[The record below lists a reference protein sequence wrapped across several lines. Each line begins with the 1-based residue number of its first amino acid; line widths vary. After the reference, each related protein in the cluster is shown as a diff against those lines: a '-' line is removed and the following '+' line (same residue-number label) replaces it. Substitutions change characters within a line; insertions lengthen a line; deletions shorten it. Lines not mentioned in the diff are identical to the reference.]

1 MGRGVTP
8 EPPGGSTPI
17 DEGEREGLRLPVATQ
32 GDLNG
37 VEAENV
43 LAAYGRHLGRRKAE
57 DAEWLDEPFLRRV
70 HRDMLG
76 GVWTWAGKYRTSEKT
91 IGVAPERIAESIGQ
105 LIGNLRYRQ
114 VHPEAMPLLERAT
127 RLHHELVRI
136 HPFNN
141 GNGRH
146 ARLIT
151 DIYLHSQRHALPAW
165 PSGLN
170 AEGAPRAAY
179 LAALRE
185 ADRGDIRPLVAFM
198 KDLLPA

>member
-1 MGRGVTP
+1 MTP
-8 EPPGGSTPI
+8 EPPNGSTPL
-17 DEGEREGLRLPVATQ
+17 DEDERAGLRLPVATQ

-37 VEAENV
+37 VETENV

-70 HRDMLG
+70 HHDMLG
-76 GVWTWAGKYRTSEKT
+76 DVWTWAGKYRTSEKT
-91 IGVAPERIAESIGQ
+91 IGVAPERIAESVAQ
-105 LIGNLRYRQ
+105 LIGNFRYWQ
-114 VHPEAMPLLERAT
+114 GYPEGMPILERAT

-146 ARLIT
+146 ARLVA

-165 PSGLN
+165 PAGLN

-185 ADRGDIRPLVAFM
+185 AGRGDIRPLVAFM